1 MNLSRFV
8 KASQLIATVT
18 LSRIEETIR
27 AITRVPV
34 EAAGEAAVQIS
45 DASVNAGRR
54 IVDVTG
60 SSLRAVSRGV
70 AEVSRNVAPD
80 EEL

>member
-8 KASQLIATVT
+8 KAGQLIATVT

-27 AITRVPV
+27 VITRVPV
-34 EAAGEAAVQIS
+34 EAAGGAAVQIS
-45 DASVNAGRR
+45 DASVSAGRR

-70 AEVSRNVAPD
+70 AEVSRAVAPD
-80 EEL
+80 DEA